1 MSESDPTGG
10 GFKILEPGAVW
21 AARAKYRRPWHD
33 GYYAMYS
40 SVWGG
45 CVLDPFLMQVPADDH
60 LVHRGD
66 GVFETVKC
74 VAGAVYALPGHLARL
89 EASARAIGLSVPWS
103 ETELRGILL
112 RTLAAGGSRDA
123 LARILLSRGP
133 GSFGVSPADCPRTEL
148 YVIVYR
154 LPPSFMEAHPEGAR
168 AIRSRI
174 PAKPPCLATNKTCN
188 YLPNALMKKEALDAG
203 ADFALGFDGEG
214 WLAESSTENAG
225 LVTREGELWV
235 PEPGRIL
242 EGITMERVMKLA
254 GNLPGGLIRAIRRR
268 NISESALQAASEIL
282 IFGTT
287 PDVTSVVRYEGR
299 PVGIGRPGPVRAAL
313 QALLANDILR
323 NPDQRTAVD
332 WDAVPLRGG

>member
-1 MSESDPTGG
+1 MPETDQTGA
-10 GFKILEPGAVW
+10 GFRILEPTTLW
-21 AARAKYRRPWHD
+21 AARGTYRRPWHD
-33 GYYAMYS
+33 GYFAMYS
-40 SVWGG
+40 SVWEG

-60 LVHRGD
+60 VVHRGD
-66 GVFETVKC
+66 GVFETLKC

-89 EASARAIGLSVPWS
+89 EASARAIGLSVRWTPA
-103 ETELRGILL
+103 EIREILVK
-112 RTLAAGGSRDA
+112 TLAAGGRRDA

-133 GSFGVSPADCPRTEL
+133 GSFGISPADCPRTEL

-174 PAKPPCLATNKTCN
+174 PAKPPFLAANKTCN

-214 WLAESSTENAG
+214 WLGESSTENVG
-225 LVTREGELWV
+225 LVTPEGELWI

-242 EGITMERVMKLA
+242 EGITMERVSQLA
-254 GNLPGGLIRAIRRR
+254 PRLSADRIRGVRRK
-268 NISESALQAASEIL
+268 NIPEAALRSASEIL

-287 PDVTSVVRYEGR
+287 PDVTSVVSYDGR
-299 PVGIGRPGPVRAAL
+299 PVGTGRPGPARNAL
-313 QALLANDILR
+313 QALLENDILR
-323 NPDQRTAVD
+323 NPDQRTEVE
-332 WDAVPLRGG
+332 WGK